1 MEPQEA
7 ELLLLLFLSF
17 LSLGRLP
24 TGILLSVCEVLLG
37 GVGYIWA
44 ATHCCCWSAFKP
56 VILIYIHLLLLTCSY
71 QRIAAVFFLLFF
83 LIPNK
88 ELETPAPPAGQG
100 RTLRKLLFSKTF
112 FFPPWYW
119 ILQMPATLNLKNV
132 FFCVLFECPAPKW
145 CLSRKEILSLSQI

>member
-44 ATHCCCWSAFKP
+44 ATHCCC
-56 VILIYIHLLLLTCSY
+56 
-71 QRIAAVFFLLFF
+71 
-83 LIPNK
+83 
-88 ELETPAPPAGQG
+88 
-100 RTLRKLLFSKTF
+100 
-112 FFPPWYW
+112 
-119 ILQMPATLNLKNV
+119 
-132 FFCVLFECPAPKW
+132 
-145 CLSRKEILSLSQI
+145 